1 MLLSAHL
8 LQCFQPHLEEVAHS
22 RGHTLLACKP
32 VLGSAKLCVGCRPC
46 KQREVRRAAQQPLL
60 CCRDRRSWEQGCSA
74 AAAVSSTQEAELSFH
89 AAAVTPRE
97 EEPLSPATTRRPFTH
112 ITAHRVFT
120 VSLGSLHSWHSAQ
133 PVAST
138 LRGVGGPFKCR
149 GRPTVLH
156 CPHPSHRWIIG
167 AFQDLLVLYE
177 ARSGKACK

>member
-74 AAAVSSTQEAELSFH
+74 AAAVSSTQEAELSIH
-89 AAAVTPRE
+89 AAALCCCCHTQGRGATVTSHNKTTFHTHYGSSCIYSIIRLA
-97 EEPLSPATTRRPFTH
+97 PLLAQCPTS
-112 ITAHRVFT
+112 
-120 VSLGSLHSWHSAQ
+120 GQHSE
-133 PVAST
+133 
-138 LRGVGGPFKCR
+138 GGGWP
-149 GRPTVLH
+149 
-156 CPHPSHRWIIG
+156 I
-167 AFQDLLVLYE
+167 
-177 ARSGKACK
+177 